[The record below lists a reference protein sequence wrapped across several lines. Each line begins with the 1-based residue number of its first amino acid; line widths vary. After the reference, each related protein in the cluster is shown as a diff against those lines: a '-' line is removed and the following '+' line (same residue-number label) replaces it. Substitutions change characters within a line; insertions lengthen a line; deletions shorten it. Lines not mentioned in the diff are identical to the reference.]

1 MLAYV
6 VKFEPDDNGTIL
18 VTSPVFP
25 EVATF
30 GETEEEAADMA
41 VAAIEEAIAAR
52 MSAGEDVPDI
62 TVSNEGP
69 NIYMPT
75 QTMLKVALYRSLR
88 EEDIN
93 RAELCRRMGV
103 AREQVDRLFRLD
115 HASRLDQIDGA
126 FKALGRTVNIGV
138 EKENRANA
146 A

>member
-1 MLAYV
+1 MLAYA

-30 GETEEEAADMA
+30 GETEEEAASMA

-52 MSAGEDVPDI
+52 MSTGEDVPEI
-62 TVSNEGP
+62 SVTNEGP
-69 NIYMPT
+69 NIVMPM

-88 EEDIN
+88 EEGIN

-103 AREQVDRLFRLD
+103 HREQVDRLFRLD
-115 HASRLDQIDGA
+115 HASRLDQMDDA
-126 FKALGRTVNIGV
+126 FRALGRTVSIDV
-138 EKENRANA
+138 EKDDIGKA

>member
-25 EVATF
+25 EVTTF
-30 GETEEEAADMA
+30 GATEEDAATMA

-52 MSAGEDVPDI
+52 MSAGEDVPEI
-62 TVSNEGP
+62 SVTNEGP

-88 EEDIN
+88 EEGIN

-103 AREQVDRLFRLD
+103 HRPQVDRLFHLD
-115 HASRLDQIDGA
+115 HASRLDQMDDA
-126 FKALGRTVNIGV
+126 FKALGRKVNIGI
-138 EKENRANA
+138 EKGNHASTA
-146 A
+146 